1 MIPAIDFHRPETIE
15 DVLELLAE
23 NNNKAKIIA
32 GGTDII
38 PGFQQRAARFQTIKK
53 LIDVSHLAAL
63 KIIEQKDQTITIGA
77 GVTFSQLANHLLI
90 KHHLPLLA
98 KAASSIGS
106 VQIRN
111 RATIA
116 GNFVNNA
123 PCADSVPPLL
133 VYDAKIKALSVT
145 GKREFSLEQL
155 LVKAYRTNLLPEE
168 LVTHIIVPIPC
179 PDYQGDFYKLGRRR
193 GVAISRI
200 TLSLLMKINNSIIK
214 DIRIA
219 SGAVTPIGARFYELE
234 KYCIGK
240 PISDELFKIMA
251 QKLGEQIL
259 EFTGLRWSS
268 AYKLPVVQQMFYQ
281 MILNLNKREDDVN
294 SSL

>member
-53 LIDVSHLAAL
+53 LIDVSHLRTL
-63 KIIEQKDQTITIGA
+63 KKIEKQDQTITIGA
-77 GVTFSQLANHLLI
+77 GVTFSELANHLLI

-133 VYDAKIKALSVT
+133 VYDAKIKVLSS
-145 GKREFSLEQL
+145 RSERQFSLENL
-155 LVKAYRTNLLPEE
+155 LVKGYQTNLTPDEM
-168 LVTHIIVPIPC
+168 VTQIILPIPSQH
-179 PDYQGDFYKLGRRR
+179 YQGDFYKLGRRR

-200 TLSLLMKINNSIIK
+200 TLALLLKIEHAVIK

-219 SGAVTPIGARFYELE
+219 SGAVTPIGVRFYELE

-240 PISDELFKIMA
+240 PISDALFKIMA
-251 QKLGEQIL
+251 QKLGERIL

-268 AYKLPVVQQMFYQ
+268 AYKLPVVQQMFFQ
-281 MILNLNKREDDVN
+281 LISNLNENFNDVN
-294 SSL
+294 N